1 MNKSKILKNYL
12 KKEELKVALFLQK
25 VGGDFSFH

>member
-12 KKEELKVALFLQK
+12 KKEELEVALFLQK
-25 VGGDFSFH
+25 VGGDFSLH